1 MRFERQRAGMAVLE
15 EQLQE
20 QEELRAQ
27 KEAERRM
34 VCLTVSPYLTDS
46 PKMTLSLLRI
56 PNTYRLRCQCDFYV

>member
-27 KEAERRM
+27 KESERRM
-34 VCLTVSPYLTDS
+34 VRLTTSPYLADS
-46 PKMTLSLLRI
+46 LTMTLSLLRI
-56 PNTYRLRCQCDFYV
+56 PNTYKCGCQSDFYI